1 MDNLNPQGQ
10 LRSKTSFWKFLRN
23 NKGFIR
29 INRSPDGGDGGGDGG
44 DGGDDGGGDDG
55 GGGGVGVAQD
65 WRSTLDADI
74 KEHPAIA
81 TFKTPAD
88 LAKSYVNAQKLI
100 GAEKIPMPAKDAT
113 IDDPTYQAVFDKLG
127 RPSDPK
133 AYVSPEIDNPTK
145 APVATDEQIGEFR
158 NLAHKIGILPAQ
170 FEALVRHNQEGVIAQ
185 HTQAQ
190 AQATEAY
197 QKAETQLR
205 KELGKSYDGEVQKA
219 QGLINK
225 YGDEEV
231 NNAIGESG
239 LGRNPAFIKFLMKV
253 ARNFGES
260 GELLG
265 EAVQPHILSPEQAL
279 KDIAKIK
286 GDKTHP
292 WHKKDHP
299 EHAEAMKQ
307 MTALFQMAHP
317 E

>member
-1 MDNLNPQGQ
+1 MDNLNPKGQ
-10 LRSKTSFWKFLRN
+10 LRSKTSFWNFLRN
-23 NKGFIR
+23 NKGFIS

-55 GGGGVGVAQD
+55 GGVGVAQD

-74 KEHPAIA
+74 KEHPSIK
-81 TFKTPAD
+81 TFKTPGD

-113 IDDPTYQAVFDKLG
+113 LDDPTYQAVFDKLG

-133 AYVSPEIDNPTK
+133 AYQDPQIENPNK
-145 APVATDEQIGEFR
+145 APVASEEQIGEFR
-158 NLAHKIGILPAQ
+158 ALAHKIGILPAQ
-170 FEALVRHNQEGVIAQ
+170 YEALVRFNQEGVIAQ
-185 HTQAQ
+185 HAQ
-190 AQATEAY
+190 STAAATEEF
-197 QKAETQLR
+197 QKAETILR
-205 KELGKSYDGEVQKA
+205 KELGKAYDGEVQRA

-231 NNAIGESG
+231 NNKIGASG
-239 LGRNPAFIKFLMKV
+239 LGRDPAFIKFLMKV
-253 ARNFGES
+253 ARNFGEN

-299 EHAEAMKQ
+299 EHAEAMKH